1 MKSKINSI
9 KNRPLKNFSQADIFS
24 KNIKNNDF
32 KNKIS
37 KITYY
42 RNDLSD
48 GNYTFWKAYSNM
60 NENTNTKNYINSNN
74 FNINSNTIIDTIN
87 LKEKFKPKTL
97 KRSINSA
104 SLIRKT
110 NKDNPPNLLLNN
122 NNNCNN
128 NNYNIRKIHDIITL
142 IGKKLDSLHN
152 INKDEN
158 EKYFNYN
165 NKYKNTGRNDSGLI
179 SSNNHLS
186 DRNNIRKKKIIFSK
200 TIYNFK
206 NQSSLFSYKENINI
220 NNIDNNNK
228 RNNINIICEKR
239 QKLNKIELIP
249 YPYKRLQKK
258 LRKYFSF
265 PKKIDLSE
273 EHFPSNFVYK
283 QVKLNKKY
291 RNSCYYN
298 NNNEKIKINCEEKK
312 NYDNKINENIK
323 KEDKSINTDN
333 SIFGKNFNNL
343 KFNKIKIQNGNIPLF
358 NNELISSRTYRKDIK
373 DIKLFITTSNNKN
386 RKGLN
391 GENRNKKAIFV
402 YQKNN

>member
-1 MKSKINSI
+1 MKSKINFI
-9 KNRPLKNFSQADIFS
+9 KNRSSKNFTKEDIFS
-24 KNIKNNDF
+24 KNPKNS
-32 KNKIS
+32 KLS
-37 KITYY
+37 KIVYY
-42 RNDLSD
+42 RNDLSNS
-48 GNYTFWKAYSNM
+48 NYTFWKTYRNI
-60 NENTNTKNYINSNN
+60 NENNRNTKKNINIKSNS
-74 FNINSNTIIDTIN
+74 NSNTIIESIY
-87 LKEKFKPKTL
+87 LKEKFKL
-97 KRSINSA
+97 KKRPINSA
-104 SLIRKT
+104 FLIRKT
-110 NKDNPPNLLLNN
+110 NTNYYENKSPKLLLKNN
-122 NNNCNN
+122 NNIYN

-165 NKYKNTGRNDSGLI
+165 NKYKNNGRNDSGLI

-265 PKKIDLSE
+265 TKKIDLSE

-291 RNSCYYN
+291 RNSCHN

-312 NYDNKINENIK
+312 NCDNKISENIK

-343 KFNKIKIQNGNIPLF
+343 KFNKIKIQNGNVPLF

-391 GENRNKKAIFV
+391 GENRNKEAIFV